1 MTNIA
6 LRTSGLLAVT
16 LFLASQAQAA
26 VGSNFIIGNLE
37 YTVLTEEGATGTVAV
52 RGNDKNIS
60 GNLSIPSS
68 VENGDITYSVTQ
80 IEDEAFSGCN
90 DLKQITLP
98 DSVASIGNR
107 VFDGCRSLTNIFVS
121 EDNPAYSSVNGVLF
135 DKYQRL
141 LIRYP
146 EGKNEKTYDIPLR
159 TGIIGSGAFY
169 DCDNL
174 TELTLNRAVKKIEE
188 NAFYDCGALRE
199 ITIASVMQE
208 IAPRAFYNCT
218 ALAYAYINSNLTV
231 VGEDAFGKCVSLTD
245 IMFDEKV
252 TVVNQS
258 IFDSCD
264 SLKSVCYRCN
274 VPDADNVYLHA
285 PVGLISYYPAGNASW
300 EAAVADGQWQ
310 GRTAA
315 ALEFDFERGDF
326 IYRVST
332 VDGSTGTAFLRACK
346 KDVTGNI
353 TVPSTVENQ
362 GIIYTINKIGTGA
375 FASCKKLTGVVIP
388 NEITEIEF
396 SAFSSCDVLSQVTLP
411 DSLTILAASA
421 FRNCGCLTNIVVPP
435 LVTEI
440 KGELFQGCANLLD
453 VKLEGNVTVIGT
465 NAFCG
470 CSKLPG
476 IDLPESVSIIEDSAF
491 AGCASLTN
499 ITLPINVKEI
509 RSYAFN
515 DCRSLCSIEI
525 PEGVTEI
532 KFRAF
537 ESCWSLT
544 NIVIPSSV
552 RKIENM
558 AFGNCK
564 SLPCITLPEGVISI
578 GEFAFSRCDS
588 LSYVSFPASLDLVSK
603 QMFYGSY
610 NLTCVYYKG
619 DVPSNYE
626 TLNNSLYHSANS
638 NLISYYPEGN
648 VSWENAVVNGKW
660 QMRMAAVGR
669 PGLIQI
675 VYTREFGNACE
686 CDTLTLYYTGTLYQS
701 SDNVNWI
708 KVESASS
715 PYKVKM
721 KKKKLFFCVK
731 DESESKDITIP
742 LAEGVDLDMIWIEPG
757 TFMMGSPADELG
769 RWNYLDEIQHEVT
782 LTQGYWLGK
791 YEVTQAQYET
801 IMGTNPSCQ
810 KGASLPVGQVTW
822 NNAMDFCEK
831 LTMIEKTSGRLPEG
845 YKYTLPTE
853 AQWEYACRAGTTTA
867 LNSGKNLSNIM
878 KCPEMD
884 EVGWYGFNTGGCD
897 DNGLLTGILN
907 FASVGQKQPNVWGL
921 YDMHGNVTEW
931 CLDWYGDYP
940 TSSVTDPTGVAIGE
954 YRVVRGGSI
963 RLRAG
968 VCRSASRGN
977 RPPNDLTPTN
987 NSYADCG
994 FRVALAPVK

>member
-1 MTNIA
+1 MYNNI
-6 LRTSGLLAVT
+6 LGTSWLLVGM
-16 LFLASQAQAA
+16 LVLASQAQTA

-37 YTVLTEEGATGTVAV
+37 CTVLTEEGAMGTVAV

-60 GNLSIPSS
+60 GNLLVPSF
-68 VENGDITYSVTQ
+68 VVNEDITYSVTQ
-80 IEDEAFSGCN
+80 IEDEAFAGCDN
-90 DLKQITLP
+90 LKQITLP
-98 DSVASIGNR
+98 NSVTSIGSR
-107 VFDGCRSLTNIFVS
+107 VFDGCRSLTDIYVA
-121 EDNPAYSSVNGVLF
+121 EDNSSYSDVNGVLF

-146 EGKNEKTYDIPLR
+146 EGRNEKTYDIPLR

-218 ALAYAYINSNLTV
+218 ALAYVYINSNLTV

-252 TVVNQS
+252 TAVNQS

-264 SLKSVCYRCN
+264 SLKSVCYRCD

-300 EAAVADGQWQ
+300 ETSVADGQWQ

-346 KDVTGNI
+346 KDATGNI

-362 GIIYTINKIGTGA
+362 GTIYTINKIGTGA

-411 DSLTILAASA
+411 DSLTVLGGAV
-421 FRNCGCLTNIVVPP
+421 FRNCGSLTNIVIPR

-440 KGELFQGCANLLD
+440 KGELFQECANLLD
-453 VKLEGNVTVIGT
+453 VKLEGNVTAIGD
-465 NAFCG
+465 NAFYNCH
-470 CSKLPG
+470 KLNS
-476 IDLPESVSIIEDSAF
+476 INLPESMISIGEYAF
-491 AGCASLTN
+491 LACRNLTN

-509 RSYAFN
+509 KSYAFS
-515 DCRSLCSIEI
+515 DCRSLSSIEI

-532 KFRAF
+532 PHRAF
-537 ESCWSLT
+537 GSCWSLT

-552 RKIENM
+552 KRIENM
-558 AFGNCK
+558 AFSNCK
-564 SLPCITLPEGVISI
+564 SLPNITLPEGVISI
-578 GEFAFSRCDS
+578 GELAFSRCDS

-626 TLNNSLYHSANS
+626 TLNNLLYHSTRS
-638 NLISYYPEGN
+638 DLISYYPEGN
-648 VSWENAVVNGKW
+648 ASWEAAIVDGKW
-660 QMRMAAVGR
+660 QMKMAAAWDPDTGM
-669 PGLIQI
+669 IQI
-675 VYTREFGNACE
+675 VYTYNAGTPCE
-686 CDTLTLYYTGTLYQS
+686 PGILTLYYTGTLYQS
-701 SDNVNWI
+701 RDNVNWI

-715 PYKVKM
+715 PYQVKM
-721 KKKKLFFCVK
+721 KDEKLFFCVK

-757 TFMMGSPADELG
+757 TFMMGSPEDELG
-769 RWNYLDEIQHEVT
+769 RYDNEVLHQVT
-782 LTQGYWLGK
+782 LTMGYWLGQ
-791 YEVTQAQYET
+791 YEVTQTQYEAVT
-801 IMGTNPSCQ
+801 GTNPSKF
-810 KGASLPVGQVTW
+810 KGTDLPVENVSW
-822 NNAMDFCEK
+822 NDAMAFCEK
-831 LTMIEKTSGRLPEG
+831 LTEQELMAGRLPKG

-867 LNSGKNLSNIM
+867 LNSGKNLTSAYE
-878 KCPEMD
+878 CPEVD
-884 EVGWYGFNTGGCD
+884 EVSWYKYNSNDT
-897 DNGLLTGILN
+897 THQ
-907 FASVGQKQPNVWGL
+907 VGQKKLNAWSL
-921 YDMHGNVTEW
+921 YDMHGNVWEW
-931 CLDWYGDYP
+931 CLDWYGDY
-940 TSSVTDPTGVAIGE
+940 SISAVTDPLGPSSGS
-954 YRVVRGGSI
+954 YRVVRGGSWDYYDD
-963 RLRAG
+963 AKNN
-968 VCRSASRGN
+968 RSAVRGVGN
-977 RPPNDLTPTN
+977 PVEYSSN
-987 NSYADCG
+987 CG